1 MVLLAMCQLGI
12 GLDDAR
18 FVKGE
23 SSVLDAMLRFRN
35 ADGSFSHE
43 AGKGAN
49 TLATMQAQM
58 ALASLLR
65 CADGMSGI
73 YDMTNGYG
81 EFPFTDVAFNTWYF
95 EACS

>member
-23 SSVLDAMLRFRN
+23 NSVLDAMLRFRN

-49 TLATMQAQM
+49 TL
-58 ALASLLR
+58 R
-65 CADGMSGI
+65 PCRPRWRWPPYCAAPTG
-73 YDMTNGYG
+73 
-81 EFPFTDVAFNTWYF
+81 
-95 EACS
+95 